1 MIAAPAHGPVAA
13 RDHRFPQFRYG
24 TSMGAAPVRH
34 AFTVDVKDWHQGI
47 PVADDLRVSAEWR
60 LKDSVQRLLEMLSE
74 AGVRATFFWLG
85 PAAERHPDLV
95 KDTLAAGHEIGT
107 HGWSH
112 ELLYLMDRDRFREET
127 RRAMGVVEDITGLP
141 VRAYRAAYFSITD
154 RSLWALDVLAEL
166 GFLHDSSIFPIRNWR
181 YGIPGFD
188 PSPHQVHTP
197 GGAICELPISVRDV
211 GGRRIPVSGG
221 AYFRIYP
228 YALTYR
234 NFVEAERAARPVV
247 FYLHPWEL
255 DPAHPRVRFQRR
267 AHLTHYAR
275 LASTEPKLQRLLED
289 FSFGPLGEV
298 LDTAIRRGGA
308 A

>member
-1 MIAAPAHGPVAA
+1 MVV
-13 RDHRFPQFRYG
+13 
-24 TSMGAAPVRH
+24 SSLRH
-34 AFTVDVKDWHQGI
+34 AFTVDVEDWHQGI

-60 LKDSVQRLLEMLSE
+60 LKESMHRLLEILSG

-85 PAAERHPDLV
+85 PAAERHPGLV
-95 KDTLAAGHEIGT
+95 KDTLDAGHELGT

-112 ELLYLMDRDRFREET
+112 ELLYRMDRDRFREET
-127 RRAMGVVEDITGLP
+127 RRAVGVLEDITGLP
-141 VRAYRAAYFSITD
+141 VHAYRAAYFSITD

-166 GFLHDSSIFPIRNWR
+166 GFLYDSSIFPIRNWR

-188 PSPHQVHTP
+188 PAPHQLNTSAGP
-197 GGAICELPISVRDV
+197 ICELPISIRQL
-211 GGRRIPVSGG
+211 GGKQIPVSGG

-228 YALTYR
+228 YTLTYR
-234 NFVEAERAARPVV
+234 NFLEAERTGRPVV

-255 DPAHPRVRFQRR
+255 DPGHPRVRFHWR

-275 LASTEPKLQRLLED
+275 LPSTEPKLRRLLRD

-298 LDTAIRRGGA
+298 LDSAIHHREA
-308 A
+308 P